1 MDEVSCDV
9 SALRLVK
16 PAGTPPPV
24 RSGPA
29 GGAMPP
35 EDSAWDAAAEYEV
48 PFKAGDT
55 MLEIA
60 YEGDMA
66 RLYADGRLVQ
76 DDFWK
81 GRPLRY
87 ALRPLP
93 KGTKRLVLK
102 VLPRGAGWE
111 DKVYVDIIPSL
122 LLKSDVASSEG
133 LSNQD
138 RHHFDREG
146 QRILGGRYYDAF
158 RLL

>member
-1 MDEVSCDV
+1 MCVESLKV
-9 SALRLVK
+9 LK

-24 RSGPA
+24 AVGPN
-29 GGAMPP
+29 GVAMPP
-35 EDSAWDAAAEYEV
+35 EESAWDAAAEYEV
-48 PFKAGDT
+48 PFKPGDT
-55 MLEIA
+55 MLEIG

-66 RLYADGRLVQ
+66 RLYADGVLVQ

-81 GRPLRY
+81 GLPIRY
-87 ALRPLP
+87 ALRRLP

-122 LLKSDVASSEG
+122 LPRSAVVSSEG

-138 RHHFDREG
+138 RHHFDREA

-158 RLL
+158 KSL

>member
-1 MDEVSCDV
+1 
-9 SALRLVK
+9 
-16 PAGTPPPV
+16 
-24 RSGPA
+24 
-29 GGAMPP
+29 
-35 EDSAWDAAAEYEV
+35 
-48 PFKAGDT
+48 
-55 MLEIA
+55 
-60 YEGDMA
+60 MA

-81 GRPLRY
+81 GLPIRY
-87 ALRPLP
+87 ALRRLP

-122 LLKSDVASSEG
+122 LPRSAVVSSEG
-133 LSNQD
+133 LANQD

-158 RLL
+158 KSL